1 MTLPES
7 EKEKITATIEV
18 ITNEFRKTHNVKIHS
33 FYGTDKNLKII
44 MEDGFVKVGVS
55 YDAQY
60 FETVA
65 YYIMRNYPGDLAL
78 YIGIFWK
85 DQLDYLYSFYS
96 EELKKKAMKILDNC
110 VSGYTEN

>member
-18 ITNEFRKTHNVKIHS
+18 ITNEFRKTCNVKIHS
-33 FYGTDKNLKII
+33 FYGADKNLRII

-55 YDAQY
+55 YSAQY
-60 FETVA
+60 FETVT

-78 YIGIFWK
+78 YIGIFW
-85 DQLDYLYSFYS
+85 FN
-96 EELKKKAMKILDNC
+96 ELKKLKSVYSKELRKKAMEIIDNYC
-110 VSGYTEN
+110 PDLN

>member
-7 EKEKITATIEV
+7 EKEKIAATIEI
-18 ITNEFRKTHNVKIHS
+18 ITNEFRKTCNVKIHS
-33 FYGTDKNLKII
+33 YRTDKNLKIT
-44 MEDGFVKVGVS
+44 MEDEFVKVGVS

-85 DQLDYLYSFYS
+85 NQLDCLHSLYS

-110 VSGYTEN
+110 VSGCTEN

>member
-18 ITNEFRKTHNVKIHS
+18 ITNEFRKTYNVKIHS
-33 FYGTDKNLKII
+33 FYGADKNLKII
-44 MEDGFVKVGVS
+44 MEDEFIKVGVS

-65 YYIMRNYPGDLAL
+65 YYIMQNYPGDLAL
-78 YIGIFWK
+78 YYCP
-85 DQLDYLYSFYS
+85 DL
-96 EELKKKAMKILDNC
+96 N
-110 VSGYTEN
+110 